1 MYSVR
6 AYGLG
11 YAFAELPYVLIITLS
26 FCAIFY
32 WIMGLADT
40 AGQFFMYW

>member
-11 YAFAELPYVLIITLS
+11 YAFAELPYVLFITLS

-32 WIMGLADT
+32 WVMGLADT
-40 AGQFFMYW
+40 AGQFLMYW